1 MHQGSDSILDSP
13 GQGTD
18 SLPVTPKSSKCILY
32 NNHNNNIFSMDI
44 QKKFKVLLTIG
55 IFLNNA
61 CYPFNRVTSGTI
73 N

>member
-32 NNHNNNIFSMDI
+32 NNHNNNIFSIDI
-44 QKKFKVLLTIG
+44 HTGHNLFKNNIKKTWKNLSSQNV
-55 IFLNNA
+55 
-61 CYPFNRVTSGTI
+61 
-73 N
+73 